1 MLSEKLIKVEELV
14 SELYGPNCSQESLHF
29 CQDVQNNYIENI
41 INFEE
46 LFQSLL
52 KTKIP
57 HFKFW
62 IIDTLIKLINQKY
75 SSMTNDI
82 KDRFR
87 LALLNLFNYNID
99 IVFKES
105 FIINKFCL
113 LFNNF
118 IFYDFPEN
126 NNTIFNDILNNI
138 YNTFEN
144 RDKVNKLNLLLQIFN
159 IFDEEFIN
167 FRYIYN
173 EIQINRSTI
182 IKNYMR
188 NNTIPNILI
197 VIKAILENE
206 KEINN
211 EKIIQKSIL
220 IISQLISWV
229 PFNFFIDILRI
240 ILEILIKKDEYFN
253 QSCNILYSIIK
264 KGMEPK
270 IKRNILN
277 EIHINDLIYNNILKS
292 GKNIEEITMQKISD
306 IINSIGFF
314 IIENFEY
321 TKEMIKMNNNVGND
335 DINESFNWS
344 CNELKYY
351 FFFIKELGF
360 FNNRINYKELLSLCD
375 SLEEI
380 ILYLKSNDIILVKNN
395 YIVDY
400 LKEVFIYFENALKI
414 PQNEYSLEEDL
425 TKYLEDDDLFLF
437 RKEFVVM
444 FKNCY
449 NIVILKEFLI
459 DSILNNLMNM
469 LKLSDDKID
478 KNLINKYDIEFC
490 LFLISTLQDS
500 INENDGNI
508 SYSNIELKLS
518 KIYDILLY
526 EFPFY
531 TIKNGEYILI
541 SYYETINK
549 GIFKIIKKNLVD
561 KIIKLYISKEG
572 IFYSGKKF
580 CRIKIMNYF
589 DKFLTKI
596 KQFNAKKNL
605 NIDYYTLINLIRE
618 AIIKLIINV
627 KNSKNFEILRSYGL
641 LFHSYG
647 IIISLE
653 TNLEN
658 LKINYSEAL
667 KLFITMID
675 EFNKNSFNE
684 DICELIL
691 NCLIHF
697 IHSIDSKI
705 KDNNIKILFSNFF
718 DVFIG
723 SYCLKIINEN
733 KNNNSLILKYIIILQ
748 RILLLT
754 GINSFKYLEHF
765 FINYCSN
772 SNIIS
777 ECIRLLQN
785 TIYILKKESKPLIKK
800 TFNTFF
806 TFISKFPF
814 PKDDISEE
822 NKILI
827 NINLDF
833 AKTFSSICLD
843 IPEVFF
849 KNGGIDNIYFMD
861 LIKYILNIGKNFK
874 ESLQRRVVVKS
885 MNNLC
890 KFFNKNSELF
900 ANQTNFHE
908 IIFLI
913 LDGLFVIYSLN
924 GKKDPIDL
932 ASSIEFAQCHSYL
945 NCFKIIYN
953 NYLMKYISQNEI
965 NQFINIINGVNYKKL
980 KPSEDLQNSLD
991 FIAKKVINSN
1001 QIK

>member
-1 MLSEKLIKVEELV
+1 MLSEKIIKVEQLV

-29 CQDVQNNYIENI
+29 CQDVQNNYIDNI

-46 LFQSLL
+46 LFQSLIR
-52 KTKIP
+52 TKIP

-62 IIDTLIKLINQKY
+62 IVDTLIKLINQKY
-75 SSMTNDI
+75 STMTNDI
-82 KDRFR
+82 KDKFR

-99 IVFKES
+99 IIFKES
-105 FIINKFCL
+105 FIMNKFCL

-138 YNTFEN
+138 YNTF
-144 RDKVNKLNLLLQIFN
+144 DKKDKINKLNLLLQIFN

-167 FRYIYN
+167 FRYTYN
-173 EIQINRSTI
+173 DIQINRSTI

-220 IISQLISWV
+220 IISQLISWI

-240 ILEILIKKDEYFN
+240 ILGNLIKKDEYFN
-253 QSCNILYSIIK
+253 QSCFILYSIIK

-277 EIHINDLIYNNILKS
+277 EIHINDLIYNILNS
-292 GKNIEEITMQKISD
+292 GKNIEEITIQKISD

-314 IIENFEY
+314 IIENFEH
-321 TKEMIKMNNNVGND
+321 TKEMIKMNNNNGND

-351 FFFIKELGF
+351 FYFIKELGF
-360 FNNRINYKELLSLCD
+360 YKNKINYKELLSLCD

-380 ILYLKSNDIILVKNN
+380 ILYLKSNDIILIKNN
-395 YIVDY
+395 FIIDY
-400 LKEVFIYFENALKI
+400 LKEVFTFFENALKI
-414 PQNEYSLEEDL
+414 SNNEYSLEEDL
-425 TKYLEDDDLFLF
+425 TQNLDEDDLFLF
-437 RKEFVVM
+437 RKEFSVM

-459 DSILNNLMNM
+459 DSILNNLIAM
-469 LKLSDDKID
+469 LKISDDKID
-478 KNLINKYDIEFC
+478 KNLINKYDMEFC

-500 INENDGNI
+500 INENDSNI

-518 KIYDILLY
+518 KIYDILY

-531 TIKNGEYILI
+531 TIKNGDFILI

-561 KIIKLYISKEG
+561 KIIKRYISKEG
-572 IFYSGKKF
+572 IFYNGKKF

-589 DKFLTKI
+589 DRFLTKI
-596 KQFNAKKNL
+596 KQYNAKKNL
-605 NIDYYTLINLIRE
+605 NIDYHTLINLIRE
-618 AIIKLIINV
+618 SIIKLIIEV
-627 KNSKNFEILRSYGL
+627 KNSKNFELLRNYSL

-658 LKINYSEAL
+658 LKNNYSDAL
-667 KLFITMID
+667 KLFMTMVD
-675 EFNKNSFNE
+675 EFNNNSFNE

-705 KDNNIKILFSNFF
+705 KDNNIKILFSDFF

-733 KNNNSLILKYIIILQ
+733 KNNSLILKYIIILQ

-754 GINSFKYLEHF
+754 DIKSFKYLEHF

-800 TFNTFF
+800 TFNNFF
-806 TFISKFPF
+806 KFISKFPF
-814 PKDDISEE
+814 PKDNISEE

-827 NINLDF
+827 NINLDL
-833 AKTFSSICLD
+833 AKTFNSICLD

-849 KNGGIDNIYFMD
+849 ENGGIDNIYFMD
-861 LIKYILNIGKNFK
+861 LIKYILNIGRNFK

-890 KFFNKNSELF
+890 KFFNKNNGLF
-900 ANQTNFHE
+900 LNQANFHE

-913 LDGLFVIYSLN
+913 LDGLFLIYSLN
-924 GKKDPIDL
+924 GKKDPIDM
-932 ASSIEFAQCHSYL
+932 ASSIEFAQCHLYL
-945 NCFKIIYN
+945 KCFNNIYN
-953 NYLMKYISQNEI
+953 NYLMKYIDQKEI
-965 NQFINIINGVNYKKL
+965 NQFISIINGVNYKIL
-980 KPSEDLQNSLD
+980 KPSEILLNSLD
-991 FIAKKVINSN
+991 YIAKKVVNSF